1 MNGMKLCKDYYEKFG
16 APMIK
21 EKFPEYEGR
30 IACGHVGEGSDCF
43 GFDDEIS
50 RDHDFGPAFS
60 MWVTKETYK
69 EIGEELQKAYAEL
82 PMEYEGVKRPTGGE
96 SDKRFGVCVIED
108 FYERVLCS
116 QYPKKD
122 RDFLGIDDCYLACAT
137 NGEVFRDDEGIFTR
151 LREGLIKQPKSARH
165 LKLAQ
170 QVALLGQNAQYN
182 YKRACDRG
190 DFIAAMIARTDAIKN
205 ALKSIHLIHGV
216 YAPHDKWLYKSAHN
230 IDASI
235 GKCLG
240 EIGELPANESIKNR
254 VYMEKLSEYILE
266 LLRENGIV
274 SHLEGDFLPDLSVEI
289 ARKGQL
295 YFLEKEELLS
305 YVLRLKKK
313 QIGDYPDDE
322 TAKMVYDTFKE
333 LSPDVLVSVAVG
345 IEYILS
351 GRTETKA
358 N

>member
-21 EKFPEYEGR
+21 EKFPDYEGR

-60 MWVTKETYK
+60 MWVTKETFN
-69 EIGEELQKAYAEL
+69 EIGEELQKAYNEL
-82 PMEYEGVKRPTGGE
+82 PDEYEDFKRPTGGE

-108 FYERVLCS
+108 FYERVLCAP
-116 QYPKKD
+116 YPGKD

-137 NGEVFRDDEGIFTR
+137 NGEVFRDDEGVFSK
-151 LREGLIKQPKSARH
+151 LREGLVKQPNSARY

-170 QVALLGQNAQYN
+170 QVALLGQNGQYN

-190 DFIAAMIARTDAIKN
+190 DEIAAMMARGDAVKN
-205 ALKSIHLIHGV
+205 ALKALHLIYGV
-216 YAPHDKWLYKSAHN
+216 YAPHDKWLYRSATKL
-230 IDASI
+230 DRSI

-240 EIGELPANESIKNR
+240 QIGEIPPSEMIKNR
-254 VYMEKLSEYILE
+254 VCLEKLCEYILE
-266 LLRENGIV
+266 LLRTKEIL

-322 TAKMVYDTFKE
+322 TAKLFYDTFKMVSE
-333 LSPDVLVSVAVG
+333 DMLVSVAVG
-345 IEYILS
+345 IEYLLS
-351 GRTETKA
+351 GRTKA